1 VNQDRQISVVRE
13 LLNDKNRTLLDDKD
27 RERLAFL
34 STDILPSSPY
44 DAYGRSVFS

>member
-1 VNQDRQISVVRE
+1 MRE

-34 STDILPSSPY
+34 STDFVPSPY
-44 DAYGRSVFS
+44 DASVKRFVWLTSLST